1 MEKVNSDSRMLK
13 IGLGLVSNV
22 GIGDGVMIHEWSREG
37 KKFVFLGFGL

>member
-22 GIGDGVMIHEWSREG
+22 GIGDGVMIHE
-37 KKFVFLGFGL
+37 